1 MNRLKIF
8 CLNNTAEV
16 FTTYVSIPDLMSFLN
31 RTGRLKIFSILATK
45 GTRCM
50 FIERT
55 DNPNEIIK
63 KINDFNLV
71 P

>member
-8 CLNNTAEV
+8 CLNNPAEV
-16 FTTYVSIPDLMSFLN
+16 FTTYVSIPDLMNFLN

-45 GTRCM
+45 GNRSLW
-50 FIERT
+50 IERS